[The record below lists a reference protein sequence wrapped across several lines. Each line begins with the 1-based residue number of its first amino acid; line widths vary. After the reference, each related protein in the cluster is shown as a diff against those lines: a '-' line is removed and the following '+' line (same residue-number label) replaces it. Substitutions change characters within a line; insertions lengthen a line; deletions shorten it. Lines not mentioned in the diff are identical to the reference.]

1 MVYRP
6 VPRTDIIRDGDKQD
20 QPAKHKNYLIQTTG
34 KASAK
39 AKRLLHALGAGDAI
53 GGITFVATLT
63 NTQVARL
70 SQQPWIGSVA
80 EEQIMH
86 TMSQATAVV
95 REKVQP
101 QTWGVYT
108 NKKPTKAQADILWL
122 LGADVADLSVRAF
135 ELELT
140 AVQVERL
147 KTHKWVKQVAASTQF
162 HTCAPGQ
169 SASGAASTPPPVA
182 DFSKIDA
189 SLSSEL
195 QNRRHPDS
203 KDIDL
208 FISTF
213 IVPNA
218 EQVAELAALG
228 VNDTGRKTTLFT
240 AKLSQNEIA
249 ALSNKAWVKALRGS
263 NRARPC

>member
-147 KTHKWVKQVAASTQF
+147 QTQKWVKQVAASTQF

-169 SASGAASTPPPVA
+169 SVTAPAAATGP

-189 SLSSEL
+189 KLSSEL

-203 KDIDL
+203 KEIDL
-208 FISTF
+208 FISTVV
-213 IVPNA
+213 VPNA

-228 VNDTGRKTTLFT
+228 VNDTARKTTLFT